1 MTVAQQEAVNIRVFG
16 IPRPQGSKRH
26 VGRGILVES
35 SNGVK
40 EWRHDVRDAIFS
52 QYSGATITGPVA
64 VCCTFLFNR
73 PKGHYGTGRNA
84 GRLKPSAPRH
94 LTSHALGDIDK
105 LLRALLDAI
114 SVKAGGSLISD
125 DSLVT
130 ELMANKRYCEEGE
143 LPGAYLTVKPLPSA

>member
-26 VGRGILVES
+26 VGRGVLVES

-52 QYSGATITGPVA
+52 QYSGATITEPVA

-94 LTSHALGDIDK
+94 LTSSFNGDIDK

-143 LPGAYLTVKPLPSA
+143 LPGAYLTVKPL